1 MFERILVP
9 LDGSTRAE
17 AALPIAA
24 RVARATGGSVVLLQV
39 ISLPM
44 SDGMIYGYGSGLNM
58 GYGYGGGPD
67 MSYGYGSGQSAI
79 ATISEQVGETE
90 ETDAA
95 AYLTRMAHSDLFAG
109 ITTTTEVDVGFPAPQ
124 ILALAEQRS
133 VNLIILCSHGRTGLT
148 RWVLGSVAQRVIHHS
163 HVPVLVLRE
172 EGSALTA
179 TGRPLSAVVA
189 LDGSPLAETALLP
202 TAHLVAALA
211 QHTRGVLHLLHVVRP
226 YVSLSDED
234 AISHHDREEVEQA
247 QVYLQ
252 RVRERL
258 LEQTSDLNLQI
269 TWAAPLA
276 QDAAETIVTTA
287 EKGTER
293 TGEIGCDVLAMA
305 THGHGGIE
313 RWVMG
318 SVTERVLEATT
329 LPMLVVRPLKELHA

>member
-24 RVARATGGSVVLLQV
+24 RVARATGSSVVLLQV
-39 ISLPM
+39 TSPPM
-44 SDGMIYGYGSGLNM
+44 SDGIIYGYGSGQ
-58 GYGYGGGPD
+58 G
-67 MSYGYGSGQSAI
+67 AT
-79 ATISEQVGETE
+79 ATISESVGERE
-90 ETDAA
+90 EIEAA
-95 AYLTRMAHSDLFAG
+95 AYLTRIARSDLFEG
-109 ITTTTEVDVGFPAPQ
+109 IATTTEVDVGSPAPQ
-124 ILALAEQRS
+124 ILALAEQSS

-172 EGSALTA
+172 GGSALTM
-179 TGRPLSAVVA
+179 TGRPLRAVVA
-189 LDGSPLAETALLP
+189 VDGSPIAETALIP
-202 TAHLVAALA
+202 AAHLVAALS
-211 QHTRGVLHLLHVVRP
+211 QHTQGVLHLLHVVKP

-258 LEQTSDLNLQI
+258 LAQTSDLNLQI
-269 TWAAPLA
+269 TWSATLA

-287 EKGTER
+287 EKETES
-293 TGEIGCDVLAMA
+293 TGEKSCDVLAMA
-305 THGHGGIE
+305 THGRGGIE
-313 RWVMG
+313 HWVMG

-329 LPMLVVRPLKELHA
+329 LPMLVIRPSQGLHNT